1 MRQYLE
7 FNIRADV
14 LPGVRVVE
22 EVQDGGDESFIDATQ
37 LTVGHALKNGAE
49 SAPLCHHN
57 RVLQGC
63 RIKGPHRVLPTLLH
77 CWRQVESVHVV
88 CAFVVCV
95 CAVCLYS
102 QSSQTMA
109 MQARTIRSRSC
120 SPSLPTAMREL
131 VTEEGKSSAFTVII
145 CMRQQHKHTGQLHL
159 SNASG
164 VAIWMAMLVCQSE
177 GQMIFHDVSDGN
189 IQTPTWIVMWYRY
202 LWWQRF

>member
-1 MRQYLE
+1 MRCVFYKYHHTYFKSCFVQNISFVMRQYLE

-77 CWRQVESVHVV
+77 C
-88 CAFVVCV
+88 
-95 CAVCLYS
+95 
-102 QSSQTMA
+102 
-109 MQARTIRSRSC
+109 
-120 SPSLPTAMREL
+120 
-131 VTEEGKSSAFTVII
+131 
-145 CMRQQHKHTGQLHL
+145 
-159 SNASG
+159 
-164 VAIWMAMLVCQSE
+164 
-177 GQMIFHDVSDGN
+177 
-189 IQTPTWIVMWYRY
+189 
-202 LWWQRF
+202 